1 MSNDAIQEIELSIKE
16 AQKIVDLG
24 AAVQRLTSNRDFKK
38 VVMEMYFEK
47 EAVRLV
53 HLKANPAMQDKERQE
68 AIVKEMDAIGS
79 FYQFLRTLE
88 IQAEMARRAIDDG
101 ESLREEI
108 LAEGNA

>member
-16 AQKIVDLG
+16 AQKMVDLG
-24 AAVQRLTSNRDFKK
+24 SAVQRLANNRDFKK

-53 HLKANPAMQDKERQE
+53 HLKANPAMQDKDRQD

-88 IQAEMARRAIDDG
+88 IQADMARRAVEDG
-101 ESLREEI
+101 ETLREEI
-108 LAEGNA
+108 LAEGVE

>member
-1 MSNDAIQEIELSIKE
+1 MSNDAIQEIEMNIKE
-16 AQKIVDLG
+16 AQKMVDLG
-24 AAVQRLTSNRDFKK
+24 AAVQRLATNRDFKK
-38 VVMEMYFEK
+38 VVLEMYFEK

-108 LAEGNA
+108 LAEGAE

>member
-24 AAVQRLTSNRDFKK
+24 AAVQRLASNRDFKK

>member
-24 AAVQRLTSNRDFKK
+24 AAVQRLASNRDFKK

-88 IQAEMARRAIDDG
+88 IQAEMAHRAIDDS

>member
-24 AAVQRLTSNRDFKK
+24 AAVQRLASSRDFKK

>member
-53 HLKANPAMQDKERQE
+53 HAKANPALQGEEHQK
-68 AIVKEMDAIGS
+68 AIIKDINAIGS

-88 IQAEMARRAIDDG
+88 IQADMARRAVEDG
-101 ESLREEI
+101 ETLREEL

>member
-24 AAVQRLTSNRDFKK
+24 AAVQRLASNRDFKK

-47 EAVRLV
+47 EAIRLV

-88 IQAEMARRAIDDG
+88 TQAEMARRAIDDG
-101 ESLREEI
+101 EELRQEI
-108 LAEGNA
+108 LAEGAE

>member
-24 AAVQRLTSNRDFKK
+24 AAVQRLASNRDFKK

-53 HLKANPAMQDKERQE
+53 HLKANPAMQDKDRQE
-68 AIVKEMDAIGS
+68 AIVKEIDAIGS
-79 FYQFLRTLE
+79 FHQFLRTLE
-88 IQAEMARRAIDDG
+88 IQAEMARRAINDG
-101 ESLREEI
+101 EELRQEI
-108 LAEGNA
+108 LAEGAE

>member
-16 AQKIVDLG
+16 AQKMVDLG
-24 AAVQRLTSNRDFKK
+24 SAVQRLANNRDFKK

-88 IQAEMARRAIDDG
+88 IQADMARRAVEDG
-101 ESLREEI
+101 ETLREEI
-108 LAEGNA
+108 LAEGVE

>member
-24 AAVQRLTSNRDFKK
+24 AAVQRLASNRDFKK

-68 AIVKEMDAIGS
+68 AIIKEMDAIGS

>member
-16 AQKIVDLG
+16 AQKMVDLG
-24 AAVQRLTSNRDFKK
+24 AAVQRLATNRDFKK

-53 HLKANPAMQDKERQE
+53 HLKANPAMQDKDRQD

-88 IQAEMARRAIDDG
+88 IQADMARRAIDDG
-101 ESLREEI
+101 ESLREEL

>member
-16 AQKIVDLG
+16 AQKMVDLG
-24 AAVQRLTSNRDFKK
+24 AAVQRLASNRDFKK

-53 HLKANPAMQDKERQE
+53 HLKASPAMQDAERQA

-88 IQAEMARRAIDDG
+88 IQAEMARRAVEDG
-101 ESLREEI
+101 EFLREEI
-108 LAEGNA
+108 LAEGAE

>member
-24 AAVQRLTSNRDFKK
+24 AAVQRLASNRDFKK

-53 HLKANPAMQDKERQE
+53 HLKANPAMQDKDRQE
-68 AIVKEMDAIGS
+68 AIVKEIDAIGS
-79 FYQFLRTLE
+79 FHQFLRTLE
-88 IQAEMARRAIDDG
+88 IQAEMARRAVADG
-101 ESLREEI
+101 EDLRQEI
-108 LAEGNA
+108 LSEGAE

>member
-1 MSNDAIQEIELSIKE
+1 MNDNAIQEIELNIKE

-24 AAVQRLTSNRDFKK
+24 ASAQRLIANRDFKK

-53 HLKANPAMQDKERQE
+53 HLKANPAMQDKDRQE

-79 FYQFLRTLE
+79 FHQFLRTLE
-88 IQAEMARRAIDDG
+88 IQAEMARRAIEDSED
-101 ESLREEI
+101 LREEL
-108 LAEGNA
+108 LAEGGE

>member
-24 AAVQRLTSNRDFKK
+24 AAVQRLASNRDFKK

-53 HLKANPAMQDKERQE
+53 HLKANPAMQDKDRQE
-68 AIVKEMDAIGS
+68 AIVKEIDAIGS
-79 FYQFLRTLE
+79 FHQFLRTLE
-88 IQAEMARRAIDDG
+88 IQAEMARRAVDDG
-101 ESLREEI
+101 EELRQEI
-108 LAEGNA
+108 LAEGAE

>member
-16 AQKIVDLG
+16 AQKMVELG

-53 HLKANPAMQDKERQE
+53 HLKANPAMQGKERQE

-79 FYQFLRTLE
+79 FHQFLRTLE
-88 IQAEMARRAIDDG
+88 IQADMARRAVEDG
-101 ESLREEI
+101 ETLREEI
-108 LAEGNA
+108 LAEGDE

>member
-16 AQKIVDLG
+16 AQKMVDLG
-24 AAVQRLTSNRDFKK
+24 AAVQRLASNRDFKK

-53 HLKANPAMQDKERQE
+53 HLKASPAMQDAERQA

-79 FYQFLRTLE
+79 FHQFLRTLE
-88 IQAEMARRAIDDG
+88 IQAEMARRAVEDG

-108 LAEGNA
+108 LAEGAE